1 MMHTHSM
8 PRSKGFTLIEVMV
21 TVAIIGILTAI
32 ALPSYREYV
41 QRANRQEAR
50 NALLALS
57 QRLEQNYTLFSDY
70 SVTSTNG
77 GTTTVAN
84 ATLAT
89 WGYAQVPVSGVARYN
104 ITFLNSAP
112 STATYQL
119 VATPVNQQ
127 LTDTCGVLGLDY
139 RSLKSAGGQGNRSAK
154 TRECWGK

>member
-1 MMHTHSM
+1 MHTHSIS
-8 PRSKGFTLIEVMV
+8 RNKGFTLIEVMV

-57 QRLEQNYTLFSDY
+57 QRLEQNYTLFSNY
-70 SVTSTNG
+70 GLTATNG
-77 GTTTVAN
+77 GTTAVTN
-84 ATLAT
+84 STLAA
-89 WGYAQVPVSGVARYN
+89 WGFAQVPVSGVARYN
-104 ITFLNSAP
+104 ITFVDSAP
-112 STATYQL
+112 SAATYTL

-127 LTDTCGVLGLDY
+127 LTDTCGVLGIDY